1 MFYEN
6 KGILVYRRNK
16 LMNRTKRRKHDV
28 KVKGAVRVVCAIR
41 FYKLKQDKRISTTQK
56 IHIDINFLNVEY

>member
-1 MFYEN
+1 
-6 KGILVYRRNK
+6 
-16 LMNRTKRRKHDV
+16 MNRTKRRKHDV